1 MVKKSMSVNAIAN
14 GLRTV
19 LQVIFPLITYPYV
32 SHILQVENMGKY
44 SFSASIVSYVALF
57 AGLGVE
63 TYAVREGA
71 KYRDNKNDFRRFAS
85 EVFTINVFS
94 TIVAYIALF
103 VIVEFFSAKLHSYS
117 SLIYTLSIGV
127 IFTTLGCS
135 WIYSIYEEY
144 VYIAIRGIV
153 FQIFSIVLLFT
164 CVKTKEDLLKYAFIS
179 VVSSSGSNIVNILGL
194 KRFGRPTLVWR
205 FNLRNRLIPIL
216 ILFANSLAT
225 TIYVNSDTTIL
236 GFLSSDYYVGI
247 YSVSTKIYILVKQL
261 LSAIIIVSIPRLSY
275 FYGNNERQEFT
286 SLAKKIINS
295 LVITVL
301 PATVGLFALSK
312 NIVVFISAPSFVD
325 AQYSMEVLSLALV
338 FSLFSWFYTSCIL
351 IPAKQEKLV
360 LKATI
365 LSAIVNV
372 GLNFALIPL
381 WQERAAA
388 LTTVIAE
395 ACSLIICF
403 IASKKIA
410 HVLPT
415 KSNLIES
422 VIGCAY
428 IVGVCLVVGKLKL
441 SNTIIVLMGIVISA
455 IGYLLILNLL
465 KNETLN
471 YLIHNL
477 IRKRK

>member
-1 MVKKSMSVNAIAN
+1 
-14 GLRTV
+14 
-19 LQVIFPLITYPYV
+19 
-32 SHILQVENMGKY
+32 
-44 SFSASIVSYVALF
+44 
-57 AGLGVE
+57 
-63 TYAVREGA
+63 
-71 KYRDNKNDFRRFAS
+71 
-85 EVFTINVFS
+85 
-94 TIVAYIALF
+94 
-103 VIVEFFSAKLHSYS
+103 
-117 SLIYTLSIGV
+117 
-127 IFTTLGCS
+127 
-135 WIYSIYEEY
+135 
-144 VYIAIRGIV
+144 
-153 FQIFSIVLLFT
+153 
-164 CVKTKEDLLKYAFIS
+164 
-179 VVSSSGSNIVNILGL
+179 
-194 KRFGRPTLVWR
+194 
-205 FNLRNRLIPIL
+205 
-216 ILFANSLAT
+216 
-225 TIYVNSDTTIL
+225 
-236 GFLSSDYYVGI
+236 
-247 YSVSTKIYILVKQL
+247 
-261 LSAIIIVSIPRLSY
+261 
-275 FYGNNERQEFT
+275 
-286 SLAKKIINS
+286 
-295 LVITVL
+295 
-301 PATVGLFALSK
+301 
-312 NIVVFISAPSFVD
+312 
-325 AQYSMEVLSLALV
+325 MEVLSLALV